1 EPGPQPPNDPDHVHR
16 AGHRGPVEPGG
27 SMGCWGS
34 RDDPMPTAPHEIWR
48 RLPAALQHQ
57 ISDEI
62 TTIFQEVIRGL
73 LPPAQPLRAG
83 DAAASAPTRP
93 GLYPPVEPAAG
104 PDESGK
110 SAPAVCPAATRPG
123 SGLASGADRGD

>member
-1 EPGPQPPNDPDHVHR
+1 
-16 AGHRGPVEPGG
+16 
-27 SMGCWGS
+27 MGCLGS
-34 RDDPMPTAPHEIWR
+34 RDDHMPTAPHEIWR

-62 TTIFQEVIRGL
+62 TTIFQEVMRGH
-73 LPPAQPLRAG
+73 LPPATALRPG
-83 DAAASAPTRP
+83 DATTSAPARP

-110 SAPAVCPAATRPG
+110 SALAVCPAATRPG
-123 SGLASGADRGD
+123 SGLASGA